1 MPLLPGTNLSVSPL
15 ALGTGSLG
23 IAHSESDARHLLDH
37 YCARGGNFLDTAR
50 VYSDWIPGEIGRSE
64 RIIGDWLRARPD
76 RRRQIVLATKGL
88 HYDLAAPTRSR
99 VTLAAAR
106 HDLELSLRALGT
118 DVIDLYWLHRDDPT
132 QPAEAILDFMQ
143 VFVREGK
150 VRHLGASNWSA
161 ARLAAANRHATEHGL
176 APFVASQPLFNLG
189 SWNLPPATDPT
200 LVSLDRAAYDYHC
213 QHACALIPYSAQAHG
228 FFSQPERAAGKPE
241 ASRYA
246 TASNL
251 RLAAAVRALAAQHG
265 CSPNQ
270 AVLAYLFHQRPVL
283 VPIVGGH
290 TPGQVDDSFGAL
302 AVKLTAGEMNALEAL
317 AGSGLTH
324 GEPASRHR

>member
-1 MPLLPGTNLSVSPL
+1 MTNLPGTDLSVSPL

-23 IAHSESDARHLLDH
+23 VAQSEADAHQLLDH

-50 VYSDWIPGEIGRSE
+50 VYSDWVPGEVGRSE
-64 RIIGDWLRARPD
+64 RIIGNWLRARPD

-88 HYDLAAPTRSR
+88 HYDLTAPTRSR

-106 HDLELSLRALGT
+106 HDLELSLRALRA
-118 DVIDLYWLHRDDPT
+118 DVIDLYWIHRDDPT

-161 ARLAAANRHATEHGL
+161 ARLAAANRHATGHGL

-189 SWNLPPATDPT
+189 SWNLPPAADPT
-200 LVSLDRAAYDYHC
+200 LVSLDRAAYAYHC
-213 QHACALIPYSAQAHG
+213 QHPCALIPYSAQAHG
-228 FFSQPERAAGKPE
+228 FFSRPETAAAKPE

-246 TASNL
+246 TPSNL
-251 RLAAAVRALAAQHG
+251 RLATAVRALADQHG
-265 CSPNQ
+265 CSVNQ
-270 AVLAYLFHQRPVL
+270 VVLAYLFHQRPVL

-290 TPGQVDDSFGAL
+290 TPQQVDDSFGAL
-302 AVKLTAGEMNALEAL
+302 AVKLTPGEMDQLETL

-324 GEPASRHR
+324 GHPK